1 MPNLIISNKNCQANL
16 RKQKYRK
23 KRKNFIDQL
32 KIARNGGQCQQ
43 CDYNNCLEALHF
55 HHRNPKLKKFK
66 LSESEGY
73 SEQEVIKEAKKC
85 DLLCANHHLEKH
97 FGLRK
102 DFIHDT

>member
-1 MPNLIISNKNCQANL
+1 MSNSTISTKKCQANL

-23 KRKNFIDQL
+23 KRQKFVEQL
-32 KIARNGGQCQQ
+32 KIDRNGGKCEI
-43 CDYNNCLEALHF
+43 CGYNSSLMVLHF

-73 SEQEVIKEAKKC
+73 SEKEVINEAKKC

-102 DFIHDT
+102 YIILN

>member
-1 MPNLIISNKNCQANL
+1 MPNPIISTKNCQANL
-16 RKQKYRK
+16 RKQRYRR
-23 KRKNFIDQL
+23 KRKNFVDQL
-32 KIARNGGQCQQ
+32 KIARNNAQCEI
-43 CDYNNCLEALHF
+43 CGYNKSLGVLHF

-73 SEQEVIKEAKKC
+73 SEQEVINEAKKC

-102 DFIHDT
+102 N